1 MINKN
6 YHVLIFTIVLL
17 TQSHFGEP
25 ESKNPQ
31 NSKKLS
37 RPHLVQTPITKMYKG
52 YIATRI
58 GGKHTITQVWNE
70 LE

>member
-52 YIATRI
+52 
-58 GGKHTITQVWNE
+58 
-70 LE
+70 

>member
-25 ESKNPQ
+25 ESKNPH

-37 RPHLVQTPITKMYKG
+37 RPHLVQTLIKSRVERYRKPIEIKSDFVVY
-52 YIATRI
+52 
-58 GGKHTITQVWNE
+58 
-70 LE
+70 

>member
-37 RPHLVQTPITKMYKG
+37 RPHLVQTPIKSRVERYRKPIEMKSDFVVY
-52 YIATRI
+52 
-58 GGKHTITQVWNE
+58 
-70 LE
+70 